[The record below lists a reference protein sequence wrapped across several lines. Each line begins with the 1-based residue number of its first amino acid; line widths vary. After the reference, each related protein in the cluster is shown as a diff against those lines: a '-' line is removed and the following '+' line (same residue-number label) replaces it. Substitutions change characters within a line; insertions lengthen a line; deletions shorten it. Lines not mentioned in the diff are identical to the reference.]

1 MKKLR
6 LTLNGTVYEV
16 TVEVLEDDEQYVTGS
31 NTMSGLPSSPG
42 APRPRRAEPAA
53 APAAAR
59 APTPAAAHPHAGADA
74 NAITAPLA
82 GTVRKVLVQAGA
94 TVEAKTQAFVLDAM
108 KMDTY
113 IYAPHHGTVQEVCV
127 QVGDTVQVGT
137 VLARYRAE
145 G

>member
-6 LTLNGTVYEV
+6 LTLNGTIYEV

-42 APRPRRAEPAA
+42 AMRPRRAEPAPA
-53 APAAAR
+53 APRPTAPAHAHTAAD
-59 APTPAAAHPHAGADA
+59 G

-82 GTVRKVLVQAGA
+82 GTVRKVLVQAGE

-127 QVGDTVQVGT
+127 QIGDTVQVGT

>member
-42 APRPRRAEPAA
+42 APRPRRAESV

-59 APTPAAAHPHAGADA
+59 APAPVHAHSAADG
-74 NAITAPLA
+74 NAITAPLS

-94 TVEAKTQAFVLDAM
+94 AVEEKSQAFVLDAM

-113 IYAPHHGTVQEVCV
+113 IYAPHRGTIQEVCV

-137 VLARYRAE
+137 VLARYRSE

>member
-31 NTMSGLPSSPG
+31 NMMSGLPSSPG
-42 APRPRRAEPAA
+42 APRPRPA
-53 APAAAR
+53 APAA
-59 APTPAAAHPHAGADA
+59 PAAVRSPLPASGPGHAAADG

-82 GTVRKVLVQAGA
+82 GTVRKVLVQAGEA
-94 TVEAKTQAFVLDAM
+94 VEAKTQAFVLDAM

-113 IYAPHHGTVQEVCV
+113 IYAPHAGTVQEVCV
-127 QVGDTVQVGT
+127 QVGDTVQVGM

>member
-6 LTLNGTVYEV
+6 LTLNGTIYEV

-42 APRPRRAEPAA
+42 APRPRRAEPSPA
-53 APAAAR
+53 APRPPAPAQAHTAAD
-59 APTPAAAHPHAGADA
+59 G

-82 GTVRKVLVQAGA
+82 GTVRKVLVQVGE

-137 VLARYRAE
+137 VLARYRSE